1 MNLVLT
7 FNKSSV
13 ELRSDFEGIQKI
25 LLTHFAV
32 LLTHFASLLTHF
44 AILLTHFAILAFF
57 GKHFSLQLH

>member
-1 MNLVLT
+1 M
-7 FNKSSV
+7 

-44 AILLTHFAILAFF
+44 ASLLTHFAILAFF